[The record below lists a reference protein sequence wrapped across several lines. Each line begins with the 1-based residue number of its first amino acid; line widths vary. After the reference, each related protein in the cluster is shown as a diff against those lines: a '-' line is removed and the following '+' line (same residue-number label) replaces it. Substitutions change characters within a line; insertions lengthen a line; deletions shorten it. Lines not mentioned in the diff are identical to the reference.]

1 MRYMRMTPRNSSDP
15 SPANG
20 SDSVVTILG
29 SPLSLPAKLLR
40 KLIATAVSAYLASAR
55 LAYRLK
61 RPWGGKLG
69 HLDHITI
76 PCHDAQIAEEFYVG
90 LLGARIVNR
99 INRSMLRRI
108 GWRDA
113 DIDQNAAEHL
123 SITFSGG
130 PRLDL
135 FVYPQ
140 GSPIRSASMHPH
152 IALTVSPRRFLEWK
166 RRLESRGV
174 IVAGPTRPGLPGQ
187 ASFYFNDPFG
197 NHLELV
203 TLGFAA
209 FDLPVGV
216 PDRSRLAYRW
226 SRESAAA

>member
-1 MRYMRMTPRNSSDP
+1 
-15 SPANG
+15 
-20 SDSVVTILG
+20 
-29 SPLSLPAKLLR
+29 
-40 KLIATAVSAYLASAR
+40 
-55 LAYRLK
+55 
-61 RPWGGKLG
+61 
-69 HLDHITI
+69 
-76 PCHDAQIAEEFYVG
+76 
-90 LLGARIVNR
+90 
-99 INRSMLRRI
+99 MLRQI

-140 GSPIRSASMHPH
+140 GSPVRSAPMHPH
-152 IALTVSPRRFLEWK
+152 IALTVSPGRFLEWK

-174 IVAGPTRPGLPGQ
+174 VVAGPTRPGLPGQ

-203 TLGFAA
+203 ALGFVA

-216 PDRSRLAYRW
+216 PDRSRLYYRW
-226 SRESAAA
+226 SGESAAA